1 MYALN
6 SCRRVTHISMLT
18 KLVSSFVSEREHR
31 APKLRRAKLPQPRTS
46 YEHMIKLVL
55 ISFYVDLTRK
65 DV

>member
-1 MYALN
+1 M
-6 SCRRVTHISMLT
+6 
-18 KLVSSFVSEREHR
+18 FVLSVLEREHR
-31 APKLRRAKLPQPRTS
+31 APKRDAMLPQPGTS

>member
-1 MYALN
+1 
-6 SCRRVTHISMLT
+6 ML
-18 KLVSSFVSEREHR
+18 LLSSVLEHREHR
-31 APKLRRAKLPQPRTS
+31 APNRHAKLPQPRTS